1 MSNQDYHHHGFHYY
15 QQPQDYYQQPQDL
28 PPLVNP
34 QPFLP
39 PAAPV
44 QIAPIRY
51 LVQPTAAP
59 AQPAVV
65 LDQERL
71 KLRFEGFIVAVI
83 LIFTLLFCGK
93 GFVFWGMAAAGVYFY
108 YGWSG
113 NIARFRMEEEPRWP
127 ALGHMHCEQQY
138 SLILPSGVPF

>member
-15 QQPQDYYQQPQDL
+15 QQQQDYYQQPQDL

-39 PAAPV
+39 PAPV
-44 QIAPIRY
+44 QVAPIRY

-59 AQPAVV
+59 AQPAVL

-71 KLRFEGFIVAVI
+71 KLRFEGFIIAVI

-108 YGWSG
+108 YVWSG
-113 NIARFRMEEEPRWP
+113 NAARFRMEEEPRWP
-127 ALGHMHCEQQY
+127 AVGHMHCEQQY
-138 SLILPSGVPF
+138 SLIMPSVGTF

>member
-1 MSNQDYHHHGFHYY
+1 MSSQDYHHHGFH
-15 QQPQDYYQQPQDL
+15 YYQQPQDL

-34 QPFLP
+34 QPFGLP
-39 PAAPV
+39 PAPV
-44 QIAPIRY
+44 QVTPIRY

-59 AQPAVV
+59 AQPTVL

-83 LIFTLLFCGK
+83 LIFALLFCGK
-93 GFVFWGMAAAGVYFY
+93 GFVFLGMAAAGVYFY
-108 YGWSG
+108 YVRNG
-113 NIARFRMEEEPRWP
+113 NGNVARPRFRLQEELRWP
-127 ALGHMHCEQQY
+127 ALGNMHCEPQY